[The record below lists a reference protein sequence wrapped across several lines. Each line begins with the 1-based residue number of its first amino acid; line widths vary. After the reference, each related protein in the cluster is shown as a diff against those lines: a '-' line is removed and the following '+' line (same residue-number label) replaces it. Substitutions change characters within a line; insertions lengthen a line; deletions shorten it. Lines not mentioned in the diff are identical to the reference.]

1 MFCASVSLA
10 GWQVAP
16 YTLSPLSFIP
26 CLSSPHP
33 KLALRC
39 HLCEMVTFLLCPC
52 PRTGLLLFC
61 FACRL
66 LSTHMSFLSLP
77 VFDGLSPSAFPGLLV
92 SLGGFVSPPVCD
104 SVLGSTWDLSQGPS
118 SWLLLALLPSPTSL
132 EGCGVQAEGCWQGGE
147 PESPGVPF
155 PLLPPISSLCS
166 QGCAQERSPG
176 RGLGEG
182 GEACQEWDGR
192 EVVG

>member
-1 MFCASVSLA
+1 MFRASVSLA

-52 PRTGLLLFC
+52 PRTSLLLFC

-132 EGCGVQAEGCWQGGE
+132 EGCGVQAEHLACRTEPLPCGVSVSPPAWRVLWSPCPASLASRPKAGAELLLLLLWGWGG
-147 PESPGVPF
+147 
-155 PLLPPISSLCS
+155 
-166 QGCAQERSPG
+166 
-176 RGLGEG
+176 
-182 GEACQEWDGR
+182 
-192 EVVG
+192 